1 MQRREFIAALGGAAA
16 WPLVAWAQR
25 SGGMRQIG
33 ILMPFPP
40 TDSDWKSRVSALRQ
54 ELQRLGWTPGV
65 NIEFDERWTTDN
77 MDLVRAN
84 AANLVELK
92 PDVIVALG
100 GRVIPVLMELT
111 STIPII
117 IPGAADAVGTGY
129 IKSFA
134 RPGGNVT
141 GFATMEFS
149 VIGKI
154 LETLKQ
160 IAPGT
165 SRVVMIYNPDNP
177 NATIFRRLF
186 KSSASTLSFQPII
199 APVHSI
205 ADIERAIEAVAEQP
219 NGGVFFPPDVTTFAL
234 RDQTTAIVAR
244 LRVPA
249 IYTDRFFVTSGGL
262 ASYDAD
268 RSDIFR
274 RAASYVDRVL
284 RGENPGDLPFQ
295 QPTKYQLTINLKTT
309 KVLGITVPPSLLNT
323 ADEVIRW
330 ADIDTEA
337 GVWIKPAATTKQ
349 KAEHRVPLS
358 EAACRLLGE
367 MRQNAGDEAEW
378 IFPAPIKAG
387 HRTDIWEAWETL
399 RRAADIPDVRTHD
412 LRHSFASV
420 LASQGNSLPIIGALL
435 GHTTAATTHR
445 YAHLLDDPLR
455 RATEAASAVITGK
468 PGAKIVGLK

>member
-1 MQRREFIAALGGAAA
+1 MKRRAFIAGLGGAAA

-25 SGGMRQIG
+25 SGGMRRIG

-40 TDSDWKSRVSALRQ
+40 TDSEWKSRVSALRQ

-84 AANLVELK
+84 TANLVELK

-186 KSSASTLSFQPII
+186 ESSASTLSFQPII

-249 IYTDRFFVTSGGL
+249 IYTDRLFVTSGGL

-323 ADEVIRW
+323 ADEVL
-330 ADIDTEA
+330 E
-337 GVWIKPAATTKQ
+337 
-349 KAEHRVPLS
+349 
-358 EAACRLLGE
+358 
-367 MRQNAGDEAEW
+367 
-378 IFPAPIKAG
+378 
-387 HRTDIWEAWETL
+387 
-399 RRAADIPDVRTHD
+399 
-412 LRHSFASV
+412 
-420 LASQGNSLPIIGALL
+420 
-435 GHTTAATTHR
+435 
-445 YAHLLDDPLR
+445 
-455 RATEAASAVITGK
+455 
-468 PGAKIVGLK
+468 